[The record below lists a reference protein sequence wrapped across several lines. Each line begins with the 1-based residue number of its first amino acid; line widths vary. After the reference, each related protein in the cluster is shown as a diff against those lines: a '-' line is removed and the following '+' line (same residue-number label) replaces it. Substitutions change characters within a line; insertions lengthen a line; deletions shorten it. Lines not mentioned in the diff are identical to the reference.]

1 MQQPTK
7 MRAILVAGAALVA
20 AGVAFATALGEE
32 TASGGTA
39 PIVSSGQMTLGNT
52 AVTTT
57 TPPTA
62 VPAAA
67 PTLKATVPC
76 GFRSGC

>member
-1 MQQPTK
+1 MQQSTK

-20 AGVAFATALGEE
+20 AGAFATALGEE

-52 AVTTT
+52 AATTT

-62 VPAAA
+62 VPIAA